1 MAFDMDK
8 APRDARIFRPFSNA
22 QRNDDIRYAWSHD
35 TDESN
40 GDNHIR
46 KSQYQI
52 DQSRQPTV
60 NARRGESSQP
70 ADNDAY
76 RSANADNGE
85 SNPQRRLPAIKD
97 TGPHIAA
104 QLIGSEPMSA
114 ADILQPIGYI
124 RRLRIIRRYVR
135 SAEEKYD
142 PQHRQYKYDI

>member
-8 APRDARIFRPFSNA
+8 PPRDARIFRPFSNA
-22 QRNDDIRYAWSHD
+22 QRNDHIRYAWSHD
-35 TDESN
+35 ADEGN
-40 GDNHIR
+40 GDHHIR

-60 NARRGESSQP
+60 NAWRREACQS

-76 RSANADNGE
+76 RSADADDGE
-85 SNPQRRLPAIKD
+85 SNPQRCLPAIKD
-97 TGPHIAA
+97 AGPHIAA

-142 PQHRQYKYDI
+142 PQHRQYKHDI